1 VTRVLLDTHAFLW
14 WDLDDERLSPHA
26 NEVMRNGRN
35 QVFVSAGSIWE
46 VAIKASK
53 GRLELP
59 TDVRSYV
66 VDRLRRYRWTP
77 LPIDASHAVQAATLP
92 PIHGDPF
99 DRVLVAQAQL
109 ESIPIVTIDPAI
121 TRYDVETIW

>member
-1 VTRVLLDTHAFLW
+1 MRVLIDTHAFLW
-14 WDLDDERLSPHA
+14 WDVDDERLSIHA
-26 NEVMRNGRN
+26 HDVMQNGRT

-46 VAIKASK
+46 VAIKATK

-59 TDVRSYV
+59 TDIRSYIS
-66 VDRLRRYRWTP
+66 DRLRRYRWTP
-77 LPIDASHAVQAATLP
+77 LAFAAAHAVQAASLP

-99 DRVLVAQAQL
+99 DRVLIAQAQL
-109 ESIPIVTIDPAI
+109 ESLPLVTTDPAI

>member
-1 VTRVLLDTHAFLW
+1 MRVLIDTHAFLW
-14 WDLDDERLSPHA
+14 WDLDDERLSASAHD
-26 NEVMRNGRN
+26 VMQNGRN
-35 QVFVSAGSIWE
+35 QVFVSAGSVWE

-53 GRLELP
+53 GRLDLP
-59 TDVRSYV
+59 TDTRSYV
-66 VDRLRRYRWTP
+66 SDRLRRYRWTP
-77 LPIDASHAVQAATLP
+77 LPIAVAHGVQAATLP

-109 ESIPIVTIDPAI
+109 ESMPIVTTDPAI